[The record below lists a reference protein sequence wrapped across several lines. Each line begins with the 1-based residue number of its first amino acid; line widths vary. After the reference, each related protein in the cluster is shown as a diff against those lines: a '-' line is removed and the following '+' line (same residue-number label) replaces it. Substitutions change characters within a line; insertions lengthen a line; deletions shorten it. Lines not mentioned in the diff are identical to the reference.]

1 MKEHKNELAAM
12 SGRQLVARRRMRAG
26 RVGDVELV
34 LAGSLV
40 EQARRCGK
48 TGCRCADGEPHG
60 PYAYFAQR
68 AGGPGRLRYVPSSLV
83 DTVRG
88 DLRRGGEGGGGAAGG
103 FRAQTPRVGPRGG
116 GEGLDAAPPRGP
128 PPGGG
133 GGGLGRTNAGGG

>member
-1 MKEHKNELAAM
+1 MKEHKNDLAAM
-12 SGRQLVARRRMRAG
+12 SGRQLLARRRMLAG

-68 AGGPGRLRYVPSSLV
+68 AGWPRPLRDLPSIP
-83 DTVRG
+83 VRSA
-88 DLRRGGEGGGGAAGG
+88 RGA
-103 FRAQTPRVGPRGG
+103 
-116 GEGLDAAPPRGP
+116 P
-128 PPGGG
+128 PPGQRGQ
-133 GGGLGRTNAGGG
+133 RW